1 MSEAEHDRLS
11 STAIEKI
18 HAWIQVCHREHVSCR
33 KQTESLLPTRVID
46 ISPSDL
52 PGHVR
57 LVEEHGSKAE
67 YVALS
72 HCWGDMPPNSIDL

>member
-1 MSEAEHDRLS
+1 MSDAEYDRLS
-11 STAIEKI
+11 FTAIEKV
-18 HAWIQVCHREHVSCR
+18 HAWIRACQTEHVSCR
-33 KQTESLLPTRVID
+33 KQTEPLLPTRVID

-57 LVEEHGSKAE
+57 LVEEHRLEAE